1 MDTTTTKITS
11 RAARPFY
18 EPLRSSNTMRFIMH
32 LVLYVVAI
40 AVVFAVRWGNGV
52 IQGDNHFELWPLER
66 AFELAMFCLC
76 IVVVY
81 AFVWYEYTMFRRNQ
95 AATEPTPVPSDTPLS
110 NLAAFGGDIHTA
122 GDLISHFNVVVGERP
137 NMESLL
143 QQTLE
148 VHKMDDGSAS
158 LLPAVGVVVSGPPA
172 LKMATNEAIFSLGGG
187 HFDVHEE
194 EFELGDERVGEMLS
208 DSSDDGSPL
217 GGDVRRNAPKKRTP
231 SRSNDSSLRSS
242 RSSDG
247 GGAVVPTAK
256 AGRVNSENSDAES
269 VVDSRKKNGKLKKL
283 ETLKKNRF
291 GSLARSQT
299 SRTTSS
305 VKKNAGRKWY
315 SDSDEEEDHTKKP
328 VKKESKKSESKS
340 DEVDSDLDAYIA
352 GSMVEPPAK
361 QHEEPA
367 PKQPRSKLKQPINR
381 KERVSTGAND
391 SDGSEEDPPPEPR
404 NPAKKKTNVLK
415 LMTKTRTMSPFG
427 AKRKEFN
434 AEDSAVPSIDSPA
447 AGKTTRGTSLASA
460 SEQSSSEPPAVS
472 TGAGRP
478 SEVQTGAGN
487 APTIV
492 INRRTDRLKHSA
504 SGSEYGGSPRLAV
517 SNNDEVLSPGLRK
530 VPGAFPGR
538 PGSGVL
544 LEGWLR
550 QKQRRGI
557 KGLKKWN
564 SRYFVLYARSNE
576 VRYYADVVQSAWGPI
591 PLGEIG
597 SISLRLIQRIGK
609 LSHPKYKG
617 CRFDITC
624 RNSWG
629 THYADD
635 YVSSDEENANN
646 ANNTNTNPN
655 NEKVTASTPAKQE
668 KSNTPRSSRVY
679 SLVADSPQVTVAWVN
694 MLDSLL
700 TRSANSPRP
709 DVDSPAENTAAS
721 SGRAKKSRAVARQ
734 RSSALDTESS
744 VLLGPGENV
753 PKATI
758 YAINFIF
765 DSTPGIETE
774 KFYEIEADA
783 TKLKTALKFLNEFA
797 GETVTRKPT
806 KEELEEILDAV
817 TAGAVVRLW
826 LKQLEQPLIPFT
838 MYDDF
843 AALARE
849 AQSAPFDLRRNLRAL
864 LEALP
869 KKHLIM
875 LACLL
880 FHLNDVNVYASKN
893 GMDAATLARQ
903 FAEFILRPQK
913 KSLNADVSE
922 GDIAA
927 VWHLVEE
934 MITNVDTFIDE
945 KEAQLLED
953 NRL

>member
-1 MDTTTTKITS
+1 MATS
-11 RAARPFY
+11 F
-18 EPLRSSNTMRFIMH
+18 SSR
-32 LVLYVVAI
+32 
-40 AVVFAVRWGNGV
+40 
-52 IQGDNHFELWPLER
+52 
-66 AFELAMFCLC
+66 
-76 IVVVY
+76 
-81 AFVWYEYTMFRRNQ
+81 FRRGGG
-95 AATEPTPVPSDTPLS
+95 AAT
-110 NLAAFGGDIHTA
+110 AKGG
-122 GDLISHFNVVVGERP
+122 
-137 NMESLL
+137 
-143 QQTLE
+143 
-148 VHKMDDGSAS
+148 
-158 LLPAVGVVVSGPPA
+158 
-172 LKMATNEAIFSLGGG
+172 
-187 HFDVHEE
+187 
-194 EFELGDERVGEMLS
+194 GDERVGEMLS

-217 GGDVRRNAPKKRTP
+217 GGDVRRNAAKKPTP

-242 RSSDG
+242 SASEG
-247 GGAVVPTAK
+247 GGAVAPRSGGTNAGSAK
-256 AGRVNSENSDAES
+256 SEHSDAEKNEVAAES
-269 VVDSRKKNGKLKKL
+269 KKEEESPKKL
-283 ETLKKNRF
+283 EKPKKKMF

-299 SRTTSS
+299 SRTATSM
-305 VKKNAGRKWY
+305 KKSAGRKWY
-315 SDSDEEEDHTKKP
+315 SDSDEEEEEQQTTKKKP
-328 VKKESKKSESKS
+328 LKIENSMKS
-340 DEVDSDLDAYIA
+340 DEDSDLEAYIE
-352 GSMVEPPAK
+352 GSLVDPPGKTSKEPAQTPVNQERSKSKRLNKERESNRGNESDDSGKDTEPPA
-361 QHEEPA
+361 A
-367 PKQPRSKLKQPINR
+367 
-381 KERVSTGAND
+381 VDA
-391 SDGSEEDPPPEPR
+391 
-404 NPAKKKTNVLK
+404 AKKKTNMLK
-415 LMTKTRTMSPFG
+415 LMTKTRTLSPFG
-427 AKRKEFN
+427 SKRKGLGAGVSESP
-434 AEDSAVPSIDSPA
+434 AASSPA
-447 AGKTTRGTSLASA
+447 AGTAKRGTP
-460 SEQSSSEPPAVS
+460 SSSERSTSEAPPANN
-472 TGAGRP
+472 TAAGRP
-478 SEVQTGAGN
+478 TEVQTGAGN
-487 APTIV
+487 APAII

-504 SGSEYGGSPRLAV
+504 SASGSEYSGSPRLAV

-635 YVSSDEENANN
+635 YVSSDEENANST
-646 ANNTNTNPN
+646 NNTNSN
-655 NEKVTASTPAKQE
+655 NEKTTTSNPAKQE
-668 KSNTPRSSRVY
+668 KSGTPKSSRVY

-709 DVDSPAENTAAS
+709 DVDSPAKST
-721 SGRAKKSRAVARQ
+721 RLKKSRAVARQ
-734 RSSALDTESS
+734 QSSGLDTESS
-744 VLLGPGENV
+744 VLLGPGELL
-753 PKATI
+753 PKAVI

-774 KFYEIEADA
+774 KFYEVESDA
-783 TKLKTALKFLNEFA
+783 TKLKAALKFLNEFA
-797 GETVTRKPT
+797 GESVTRKPT
-806 KEELEEILDAV
+806 KAELEELLDAT

-843 AALARE
+843 AAMARE

-869 KKHLIM
+869 KKNLTM

-880 FHLNDVNVYASKN
+880 FHLNDVNVYSSKN
-893 GMDAATLARQ
+893 GMDAARLSHL
-903 FAEFILRPQK
+903 FADFILRPQK
-913 KSLNADVSE
+913 KSSQANNSNNDV
-922 GDIAA
+922 AA
-927 VWHLVEE
+927 VCHLVEE

>member
-1 MDTTTTKITS
+1 MATTFGS
-11 RAARPFY
+11 R
-18 EPLRSSNTMRFIMH
+18 
-32 LVLYVVAI
+32 
-40 AVVFAVRWGNGV
+40 
-52 IQGDNHFELWPLER
+52 
-66 AFELAMFCLC
+66 
-76 IVVVY
+76 
-81 AFVWYEYTMFRRNQ
+81 FRR
-95 AATEPTPVPSDTPLS
+95 
-110 NLAAFGGDIHTA
+110 
-122 GDLISHFNVVVGERP
+122 
-137 NMESLL
+137 
-143 QQTLE
+143 
-148 VHKMDDGSAS
+148 
-158 LLPAVGVVVSGPPA
+158 
-172 LKMATNEAIFSLGGG
+172 GGG
-187 HFDVHEE
+187 AAAAKGG
-194 EFELGDERVGEMLS
+194 GDERVGQMLS

-217 GGDVRRNAPKKRTP
+217 GGDVRRNAAKKSMP

-242 RSSDG
+242 SASEG
-247 GGAVVPTAK
+247 GGAVVPRSGGTNPGSVK
-256 AGRVNSENSDAES
+256 SEHSDTEKNEVAAES
-269 VVDSRKKNGKLKKL
+269 NKKEEPPKRLEKLKKK
-283 ETLKKNRF
+283 TF
-291 GSLARSQT
+291 GSLARSQS
-299 SRTTSS
+299 SRTAMSM
-305 VKKNAGRKWY
+305 KKSAGRKWY
-315 SDSDEEEDHTKKP
+315 SDSDEEEEEQAAKKKSM
-328 VKKESKKSESKS
+328 KKESVKNS
-340 DEVDSDLDAYIA
+340 DDEDSDLDAYIA
-352 GSMVEPPAK
+352 GSMVDPPGKKSKEPAPTPAKQERFKPKRLSDRKERESTQGNESDDSGEGAEPPA
-361 QHEEPA
+361 A
-367 PKQPRSKLKQPINR
+367 RD
-381 KERVSTGAND
+381 T
-391 SDGSEEDPPPEPR
+391 
-404 NPAKKKTNVLK
+404 AKKKTNMLK

-427 AKRKEFN
+427 SKRKGFKDE
-434 AEDSAVPSIDSPA
+434 ASESPAASSPA
-447 AGKTTRGTSLASA
+447 AGKTKRGTPSG
-460 SEQSSSEPPAVS
+460 SEYSTSEPPPANN
-472 TGAGRP
+472 TAAGRP
-478 SEVQTGAGN
+478 TEVQTGGSGN
-487 APTIV
+487 VPVIIV
-492 INRRTDRLKHSA
+492 NRRTDRLKHSA
-504 SGSEYGGSPRLAV
+504 SGSEYSGSPRLAI

-635 YVSSDEENANN
+635 YVSSDEENASNN
-646 ANNTNTNPN
+646 VSTNVNND
-655 NEKVTASTPAKQE
+655 KATASTPAKQE
-668 KSNTPRSSRVY
+668 KSGTPKSSRVY

-709 DVDSPAENTAAS
+709 DVDSPAENT
-721 SGRAKKSRAVARQ
+721 RAKKPRAVARQ
-734 RSSALDTESS
+734 RPSVLDTESS
-744 VLLGPGENV
+744 VLLGPGELV
-753 PKATI
+753 PKAVI

-774 KFYEIEADA
+774 KFYEVEPDA
-783 TKLKTALKFLNEFA
+783 MKLKAALKFLNEFA
-797 GETVTRKPT
+797 VESVTRKPT
-806 KEELEEILDAV
+806 KDELEELLDAT

-826 LKQLEQPLIPFT
+826 LKQLEQPLVPFT

-843 AALARE
+843 VALARE
-849 AQSAPFDLRRNLRAL
+849 AQSASNDLRRNLRAL

-869 KKHLIM
+869 KKNLTM

-880 FHLNDVNVYASKN
+880 FHLNDVNVYSSKN
-893 GMDAATLARQ
+893 GMDAARLAHH

-913 KSLNADVSE
+913 KSPQANNSKGDV
-922 GDIAA
+922 AA
-927 VWHLVEE
+927 VCHLVEE